1 VQLKVSIITVVLNNV
16 ATIERTIQSVINQ
29 SYQNIEYIIIDA
41 KSTDGTLDIIN
52 KYNSNIQLVLSESD
66 NGFYDGLNKG
76 IKLATGDII
85 GSLNADDRF
94 AGNFIIEKIVNE
106 FNKKA
111 DLDCIIGD
119 IAFANND
126 DKISRYYS
134 SSNFKISLF
143 KWGVMPPH
151 PSFYCKKKLFLQLG
165 FYDASFKI
173 AGDFELMLR
182 FLWKHK
188 IKFKYLPLLMVYMK
202 KGGKSTSSIFTNLF
216 IINPE
221 VIKACKL
228 NGLKSNMF
236 KIAAKYILKLNQFI
250 TLK

>member
-1 VQLKVSIITVVLNNV
+1 MKVSIITVVLNNV
-16 ATIERTIQSVINQ
+16 DTIERTIQSVINQ

-41 KSTDGTLDIIN
+41 KSTDGTLDVIK

-76 IKLATGDII
+76 IKLASGDII

-94 AGNFIIEKIVNE
+94 VNNTIIEKIVNE
-106 FNKKA
+106 FNKDA
-111 DLDCIIGD
+111 NLDCIIGD

-126 DKISRYYS
+126 NKISRYYS
-134 SSNFKISLF
+134 ASNFKIGLF

-151 PSFYCKKKLFLQLG
+151 PSFYCKKNLFYQLG

-188 IKFKYLPLLMVYMK
+188 IKYKYLPLLMVYMK

-228 NGLKSNMF
+228 NGLKSNIP
-236 KIAAKYILKLNQFI
+236 KIAMKYILKLNQFI